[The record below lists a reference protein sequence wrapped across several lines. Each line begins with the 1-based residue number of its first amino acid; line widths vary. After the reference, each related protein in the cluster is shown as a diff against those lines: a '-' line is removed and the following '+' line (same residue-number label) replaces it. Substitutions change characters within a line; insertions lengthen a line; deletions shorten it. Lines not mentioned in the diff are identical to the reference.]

1 MTKIDFIFLLLVARI
16 LGEDKITL
24 SERDIFD
31 LMNSELKKSEEEI
44 DTKLIEFC
52 IDTLDGKFGEPFEI

>member
-1 MTKIDFIFLLLVARI
+1 MTKIDFIFLLLVAKI

-24 SERDIFD
+24 SEKDIFD
-31 LMNSELKKSEEEI
+31 LMNSELNKSEEEI

-52 IDTLDGKFGEPFEI
+52 IDTLDGKFGEPFKL